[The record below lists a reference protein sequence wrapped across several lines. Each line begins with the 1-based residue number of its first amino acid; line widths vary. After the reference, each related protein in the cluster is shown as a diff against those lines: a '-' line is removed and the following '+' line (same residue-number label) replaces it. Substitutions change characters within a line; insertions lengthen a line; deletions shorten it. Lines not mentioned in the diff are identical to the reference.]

1 MERNGAILPQTKYKV
16 FFRKATKKYFQNF
29 LLLKILK
36 DSLVFCENMCLK
48 RITQKFFFSSGVR
61 EEEEKELSV
70 LKDRV
75 QIPIKESVREASC
88 KVNILLQ
95 AYIARLELQ
104 GCNFG

>member
-1 MERNGAILPQTKYKV
+1 
-16 FFRKATKKYFQNF
+16 
-29 LLLKILK
+29 
-36 DSLVFCENMCLK
+36 MCLK
-48 RITQKFFFSSGVR
+48 TIIQKSFFSSGVR